1 MNRKAI
7 SIIIFS
13 ALFSTSFISTLVHA
27 SFNKA
32 PDGYSKHVVA
42 GSNTIWVPENYTTIQ
57 EAVNNA
63 REGETIFVRS
73 GKYSEHVVVNKAV
86 SLVGE
91 NKHDTIID
99 GNGARIVVYV
109 IANNV
114 NLSGF
119 TIQNGE
125 LGIWFWYSHS
135 NILTGNNF
143 SNNQY
148 GIYLWGSND
157 NTFTDNTATNNN
169 EYGIYVGDSDNN
181 VFSRNNVSNNQYGL
195 YLEDSRSSI
204 LTVNNI
210 SNNDDGIFLYHSDNN
225 LLSGNNVSNNQY
237 GIYVGD
243 SDNNVFSRNNV
254 SKNQYGIDLYHS
266 RDNILTGNTV
276 SNNSYGISLKSS
288 SKNAIF
294 HNNFI
299 NNTEPTSSLDSVD
312 SWDNGAEGNYW
323 SDYHGTDANW
333 NGIGDTQYPIDE
345 KSLDRYPL
353 MAMFL
358 QFNIATETHSYK
370 IDAVCSSAISNFRY
384 YYDPE
389 DKISAVSF
397 KVNVTEDTGFCR
409 ICVPNSLIEPPHTVT
424 ASYNPLSYSKTVHT
438 NGTHTWL
445 YFTYG
450 PSEHEITIMH
460 KPPSEQLLLFRWT
473 IFGLAIIIVILFS
486 ISVNY
491 YRLFNKRKKVIEAYE
506 REVGSFPV
514 SHEERARIRFIKDLI
529 EREEKIE
536 KFKKKYG
543 IKIQPASTLDDL
555 MEKLGVQKES

>member
-32 PDGYSKHVVA
+32 PDGYSKYVVA

-91 NKHDTIID
+91 NKHDTMID

-125 LGIWFWYSHS
+125 LGIWFWHSHS

-181 VFSRNNVSNNQYGL
+181 VL
-195 YLEDSRSSI
+195 
-204 LTVNNI
+204 
-210 SNNDDGIFLYHSDNN
+210 
-225 LLSGNNVSNNQY
+225 
-237 GIYVGD
+237 
-243 SDNNVFSRNNV
+243 SRNNV

-384 YYDPE
+384 HYDPE
-389 DKISAVSF
+389 AKISAVSF